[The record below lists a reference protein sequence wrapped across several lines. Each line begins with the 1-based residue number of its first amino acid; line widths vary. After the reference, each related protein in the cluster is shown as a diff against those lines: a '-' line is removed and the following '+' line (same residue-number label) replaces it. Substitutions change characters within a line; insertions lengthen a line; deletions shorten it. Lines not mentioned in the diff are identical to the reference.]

1 MQKRRTAMF
10 LVLMV
15 LGAGMLAYGLHSQ
28 AATVSSDQQS
38 QAIGASQGTQTS
50 EPVVVPASSPVAT
63 QAVARSEAQPAGSP
77 EVKKAPAEAPKKAA
91 AACPT

>member
-1 MQKRRTAMF
+1 MF
-10 LVLMV
+10 LVLTV
-15 LGAGMLAYGLHSQ
+15 LGGGMLAYGLHSQ

-63 QAVARSEAQPAGSP
+63 QAVAQSQAQPAGSP
-77 EVKKAPAEAPKKAA
+77 ETKKAPAEAPKKAA